1 MLRFGILAIF
11 CLAGLATFA
20 ADAPPK
26 SLAWQSGEIVS
37 MKEDVSDRDGK
48 WSSFVY
54 GVQGKEHNYTVVSSA
69 PLKAYLHTTVKFAV
83 EKNLVYIQD
92 LNGKVRKTCLLD
104 QPPTPAQI

>member
-1 MLRFGILAIF
+1 MLRFGILVFYVTA
-11 CLAGLATFA
+11 LATFA
-20 ADAPPK
+20 SDAPPK

-48 WSSFVY
+48 WNSFVY
-54 GVQGKEHNYTVVSSA
+54 GLQGKDHNYTVVSST
-69 PLKAYLHTTVKFAV
+69 PLRAYLHTTIRFAV

-92 LNGKVRKTCLLD
+92 LNGKIRKTCILD

>member
-1 MLRFGILAIF
+1 MLRLGTLAFF
-11 CLAGLATFA
+11 CVSLLATFA

-26 SLAWQSGEIVS
+26 ALAWQSGEIVS

-54 GVQGKEHNYTVVSSA
+54 CVQGKDRNYTVVSSS
-69 PLKAYLHTTVKFAV
+69 PLKAYLHTTVRFAV

-92 LNGKVRKTCLLD
+92 LNGKVRRTCILD

>member
-1 MLRFGILAIF
+1 MLRFGILAF
-11 CLAGLATFA
+11 CVAVLATFA

-37 MKEDVSDRDGK
+37 MREDVSDRDGK

-54 GVQGKEHNYTVVSSA
+54 GVRGKDHNYTVVSST
-69 PLKAYLHTTVKFAV
+69 PLKAYLHTTIRFAV

-92 LNGKVRKTCLLD
+92 LNGKVRKTCILD
-104 QPPTPAQI
+104 QPATPAQI